1 MVRIVLAVAALAV
14 SSVALAIP
22 AKAACPPGTAY
33 NCQQMPNGKMSC
45 GCR

>member
-1 MVRIVLAVAALAV
+1 MKHLVFALAALSMLAT
-14 SSVALAIP
+14 AIP

-33 NCQQMPNGKMSC
+33 NCTQMPNGKMSC